1 MSFNDQ
7 KLFLKSIHPFDEIP
21 DSMIED
27 LIKNIEIAFYP
38 SDESA
43 DICSDSSFRII
54 IKGEVKAEDNN
65 GEIVRV
71 YREKDSF
78 DADALINGK
87 CELRYIV
94 TEDLICY
101 EIDKKD
107 FMQLFDSCEKFKK
120 FYLMDIVDRIE
131 YLKKRASHN
140 DNIDWLR
147 AKISEIYLHKPC
159 IVDRDTPL
167 IDALKESINM
177 KRSEIIVSIG
187 DNQYGIITDSDIKLL
202 LTEGKFN
209 DNIKVGD
216 IAHFPLRTV
225 NEDDFLFNAYLT
237 IIRENIKRIGVTTNG
252 GEIKGVIE
260 QIDIL
265 SFFANQSHIITIQIE
280 RADSIDELRSAGLG
294 YLTIIKRLNSQGLK
308 VRYISKLISEI
319 NRKLFKRL
327 FEIIL
332 PQELQSDC
340 TLLVMGSEG
349 RGEQIIRTDQDNAL
363 IIKNGIDTD
372 VFTPYMEKFSQT
384 LESFGYPPC
393 PGKVMVNN
401 PKWRKSLNDFKHEID
416 TWIDTPD
423 EESFMNFA
431 ILFDAIGVA
440 GNDNLSIE
448 LKEYIFNRFDNG
460 NDLYL
465 AMFAKLT
472 LLFETPTGIL
482 SAILHKDR
490 HIDIKKA
497 GIFPIVQ
504 GVRALSLKYRIK
516 SLSTVER
523 LKELSREG
531 IIEKSFAREIVEAF
545 DTLSFLRLNRQLEEI
560 ARGEKPNNI
569 IDSDELGKIRRDL
582 LRDSLEIVE
591 RFKRF
596 IEREFK
602 LDRLPI

>member
-38 SDESA
+38 SDESV

-87 CELRYIV
+87 CEFRYIV

-177 KRSEIIVSIG
+177 KRSEIIVSTG

-209 DNIKVGD
+209 DNIRVGD
-216 IAHFPLRTV
+216 IARFPLKTV
-225 NEDDFLFNAYLT
+225 TEDDFLFNAYLT
-237 IIRENIKRIGVTTNG
+237 IIRENIKRIGVTTNR

-294 YLTIIKRLNSQGLK
+294 YLTIIKRLHSQGLK

-363 IIKNGIDTD
+363 IIKNSIDTE
-372 VFTPYMEKFSQT
+372 VFTPYMEKFSKT

-401 PKWRKSLNDFKHEID
+401 PKWRKSLNDFKDEID

-440 GNDNLSIE
+440 GDNNLSIE
-448 LKEYIFNRFDNG
+448 LKEYIFNRFDNE

-465 AMFAKLT
+465 AMFARLT

-504 GVRALSLKYRIK
+504 GVRALSLKYHIK